1 LSRFTAGLHRGQH
14 VGQGEVIGYVGM
26 TGLATGPHLHYEFR
40 VDGTQRDPLRVA
52 LPDGAPISEAQKS
65 AFLEGT
71 HELNDRLAMLRNT
84 KLAKLD

>member
-1 LSRFTAGLHRGQH
+1 LSRFAAGIHRGQR

-40 VDGTQRDPLRVA
+40 IGDIQRDPLRVA
-52 LPDGAPISEAQKS
+52 LPDGTPISEAQKA

-71 HELNDRLAMLRNT
+71 QELNDRLAMLRNA